1 MLILTERAKAK
12 LEESLREKA
21 VNPSKGIRLIL
32 QPLSERPLNFIL
44 DDEEQGDLVLKN
56 EKGANLLI
64 VRPSLGSA
72 LDGMVIDYC
81 ETLMGSGFTISRRP
95 SVN

>member
-1 MLILTERAKAK
+1 MTERAKTK
-12 LEESLREKA
+12 LEESLRERA
-21 VNPSKGIRLIL
+21 ANPTKGIRLIL
-32 QPLSERPLNFIL
+32 LPLSERPLNFIL

-56 EKGANLLI
+56 EKGANLLF
-64 VRPSLGSA
+64 VRPSLGPA